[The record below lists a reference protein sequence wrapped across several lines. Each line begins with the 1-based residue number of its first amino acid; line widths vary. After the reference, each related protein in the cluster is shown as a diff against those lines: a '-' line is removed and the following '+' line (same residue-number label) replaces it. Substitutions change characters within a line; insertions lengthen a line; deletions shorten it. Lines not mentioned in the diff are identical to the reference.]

1 MLQEIPRPAG
11 VRGEQQAQCRRGP
24 GSGRDRLEAGGMIV
38 TVYRLGRRRYQP
50 AVDLGG
56 RISSK
61 GRIAASSLKV
71 TRYTQDKYGDQ
82 TASSSSPPLPM
93 TVKVF
98 GDL

>member
-1 MLQEIPRPAG
+1 MQE
-11 VRGEQQAQCRRGP
+11 GP
-24 GSGRDRLEAGGMIV
+24 GLGEGSFRSWRRDCHSLQAPEEVSASSTSGRH
-38 TVYRLGRRRYQP
+38 
-50 AVDLGG
+50 
-56 RISSK
+56 SSK

-71 TRYTQDKYGDQ
+71 TRYTHDKYGDH